1 MRLGTVVLSQLLML
15 VALVLL
21 PELLFDLLWPPS
33 LLLLGVV
40 AGLPERCASLAR
52 PFPSISTI
60 KDETQI

>member
-1 MRLGTVVLSQLLML
+1 MVLSLLML
-15 VALVLL
+15 VVL
-21 PELLFDLLWPPS
+21 PELLFNLLWPPS

>member
-1 MRLGTVVLSQLLML
+1 MVLSLL
-15 VALVLL
+15 VLVLL
-21 PELLFDLLWPPS
+21 PELLFNLLWPPS